1 MKKRTIFI
9 LTITAL
15 VALTIVTNFSL
26 AKIEEDSFVVQEHDE
41 IEINNQPIETAT
53 PSELEVRLLQELDAY
68 KPQALNDNENVQD
81 THSVETITIP
91 EGNITIETE
100 IHKTS
105 D

>member
-9 LTITAL
+9 LTITIL
-15 VALTIVTNFSL
+15 IILTIFTNFSL
-26 AKIEEDSFVVQEHDE
+26 AKIEEDRFVVQEHDE
-41 IEINNQPIETAT
+41 INNQPVETPT
-53 PSELEVRLLQELDAY
+53 PSELELRLLQELDAY